1 MTTATKNLTVLR
13 ATRILTK
20 AGLFPSPHISIESGR
35 GGVVEVQVTEE
46 LAGEHGPVVW
56 TDYEATEA
64 LAEKCDAA
72 LRAAGF
78 AMGWGSTGYGASYST
93 EGRRE
98 RTFADDLDFCNPASS
113 AHY

>member
-1 MTTATKNLTVLR
+1 MATKNLTVLR

-20 AGLFPSPHISIESGR
+20 AGLLPSPSITVETGR
-35 GGVVEVQVTEE
+35 CGLIEVHVTEVLE
-46 LAGEHGPVVW
+46 GEDGPVTR

-64 LAEKCDAA
+64 LADACDAA

-78 AMGWGSTGYGASYST
+78 ETGWGSTGYGATYST
-93 EGRRE
+93 EGRRA
-98 RTFADDLDFCNPASS
+98 RTAADDLDYCNPASS